1 MKFLFT
7 GALIA
12 SLAVLAGC
20 GTPAA
25 NSNGAFDDRVASNAP
40 TFEDKGEV
48 LTGSRIPQKST
59 THVLKRVG
67 SAEYKKARNDA
78 GGGSVPDA
86 AAAWG
91 PDPSRAR

>member
-1 MKFLFT
+1 MKHLST

-12 SLAVLAGC
+12 SFAVLAGC

-25 NSNGAFDDRVASNAP
+25 TSNAAFDDRVASAQN
-40 TFEDKGEV
+40 FEDKGEM

-67 SAEYKKARNDA
+67 SAEYKKARNDG